1 MAPGERNKFSTPMF
15 VPDVFRKQMYRFEKS
30 AYDIILIFWPPA
42 VIRRTGNCARCPPR
56 YTSGVMQ

>member
-1 MAPGERNKFSTPMF
+1 MF

-42 VIRRTGNCARCPPR
+42 VIRRTGNCARCLPR